1 MSDIQLPEEIEKEL
15 EIAII
20 RAFGSAIIEFE
31 AVLFQKVLLHS
42 AQMLITED
50 LFKAKINE
58 MADRGFVAP
67 LEFHGRPCWRKLA
80 TEEDLEAEVPL
91 TPDEIRAILERGQED
106 IPVRERTPRSP
117 SDRLVTEARNIAHD
131 VLQLVRSRMLEDK
144 QDKER
149 ARRDIIRH
157 LQEMR
162 RTLADSEQEFVE
174 YVRGNLPEISGRME
188 LILKA
193 KGEDLMLP
201 ALRMIEAGIRD
212 ES

>member
-1 MSDIQLPEEIEKEL
+1 MSDIQLPESMEKEL

-50 LFKAKINE
+50 IFKAKINE

-80 TEEDLEAEVPL
+80 TEEDLEVEEPL
-91 TPDEIRAILERGQED
+91 TPEEIRSILEQGQKD
-106 IPVRERTPRSP
+106 IPVVERTPRSP
-117 SDRLVTEARNIAHD
+117 SDRLVTEARNIAQD
-131 VLQLVRSRMLEDK
+131 VLHLVRARMLDDEENKD
-144 QDKER
+144 R
-149 ARRDIIRH
+149 ARREIIQH

-162 RTLADSEQEFVE
+162 KTLTDSEQEFVE
-174 YVRGNLPEISGRME
+174 YVRENLPEISGRLE

-201 ALRMIEAGIRD
+201 ALRMIEAGLRD
-212 ES
+212 EF